1 MSRRREKL
9 LSRQVRRTAQ
19 LSERDASRGGRSNFR
34 QSVDVLRERRLKFA
48 ADHAVGYAVEKVVLV
63 KRGVEPEVA
72 DVALR
77 IQPPAQLTGF
87 DAESDRRVHGSRDPH
102 KVGPADL
109 DLIDNLDGEIQAFH
123 LMAPFSY

>member
-19 LSERDASRGGRSNFR
+19 LSERDASSSGRSNFR
-34 QSVDVLRERRLKFA
+34 QSVDVLSERRLKFA

-77 IQPPAQLTGF
+77 IQPPDQLTGF

-109 DLIDNLDGEIQAFH
+109 DLVDNLDGEIQAFH

>member
-19 LSERDASRGGRSNFR
+19 LSERDASGGGRSIFR
-34 QSVDVLRERRLKFA
+34 QSVDVLSERSLKFA
-48 ADHAVGYAVEKVVLV
+48 ADHAVGHAVEEVALV

-77 IQPPAQLTGF
+77 IQPP
-87 DAESDRRVHGSRDPH
+87 
-102 KVGPADL
+102 GPAYPL
-109 DLIDNLDGEIQAFH
+109 
-123 LMAPFSY
+123 